1 MCHKVRYNNLYLQI
15 FNPYFYSDFTDFFI
29 AEHNYVKLRNAF
41 TTTLIHGRARF
52 FAVFGCWPAQGAAT
66 TTPDYRKRNVR

>member
-41 TTTLIHGRARF
+41 TTTLIHGRVRF
-52 FAVFGCWPAQGAAT
+52 FCSIWMLAGTRRGHYTRCLSGASA
-66 TTPDYRKRNVR
+66 